1 MIIRKT
7 LDQATAEKGQFDAEK
22 FASLADA
29 DIERMIAEDP
39 DLAPPT
45 ELLTPLHNMRE
56 VRRKLGLTQQQLA
69 DKLCVAVATL
79 RDWER
84 GHNRAG
90 PALRALLRLL
100 DKIPE
105 PALRALE
112 RPAREPDRVS
122 ARKHRNRS
130 QQTSVSQGVP
140 PRGRRPSLRPRPK
153 SRRGCRPQ
161 PRCAGP
167 GGQRPFEERGG
178 PVEFL
183 VA

>member
-22 FASLADA
+22 FESLAEA

-39 DLAPPT
+39 DLAPPI
-45 ELLTPLHNMRE
+45 ELLTPFHDMRE

-112 RPAREPDRVS
+112 RP
-122 ARKHRNRS
+122 
-130 QQTSVSQGVP
+130 
-140 PRGRRPSLRPRPK
+140 RPRAGSSLCPK
-153 SRRGCRPQ
+153 TSK
-161 PRCAGP
+161 
-167 GGQRPFEERGG
+167 
-178 PVEFL
+178 
-183 VA
+183 